1 MDTRSILAGL
11 VIGLVFGGGV
21 TYAFIPSMGE
31 PGPPGPQGEPGPP
44 GPEGPQGPPGPRG
57 PPGEQGSQGETGP
70 QGPPGPQGEQGPK
83 GEKGDPSF
91 RITPHVKVYWEQQSK
106 WDGEKG
112 QLNFSW
118 GLNSGPSGLTCYP
131 ERAEPGE
138 YVVLLGGEADPFAL
152 EIEIPEV
159 AEGAHVI
166 IVSNLETGGF
176 ETTTV
181 TVT

>member
-1 MDTRSILAGL
+1 M
-11 VIGLVFGGGV
+11 
-21 TYAFIPSMGE
+21 
-31 PGPPGPQGEPGPP
+31 
-44 GPEGPQGPPGPRG
+44 
-57 PPGEQGSQGETGP
+57 
-70 QGPPGPQGEQGPK
+70 
-83 GEKGDPSF
+83 
-91 RITPHVKVYWEQQSK
+91 KVYWEQQSK